1 MEGRRERGLRALR
14 LGGAV
19 ALGCLLTGGL
29 AACGESLKRQDR
41 DEPSGRFKVDVTRA
55 TFPEEQKLAKESHL
69 VITVHNSGRK
79 TVPNVA
85 VTVNGF
91 SYRAKYPQ
99 LADPTRPIFVINGKP
114 KSIGTLP
121 EAVEDAPEGGDTAY
135 VGTWALGKLRPGHDR
150 TFRWNVTAVK
160 AGRFKISYQ
169 VAAGLHGKAKA
180 VDARGRRPG
189 GSFAGTVQEKPPV
202 TRVAEDGET
211 VVRGTR

>member
-1 MEGRRERGLRALR
+1 
-14 LGGAV
+14 
-19 ALGCLLTGGL
+19 LTGGL
-29 AACGESLKRQDR
+29 AACQSNKRQDV
-41 DEPSGRFKVDVTRA
+41 DEPSGKFKVDVARA
-55 TFPEEQKLAKESHL
+55 TFPEEQKLAKKSNL
-69 VITVHNSGRK
+69 VITVHNSGHK
-79 TVPNVA
+79 AVPNVA

-91 SYRAKYPQ
+91 YYRAKYPQ

-121 EAVEDAPEGGDTAY
+121 EEVEDAPKGGDTAY

-160 AGRFKISYQ
+160 AGPFKIRYT
-169 VAAGLHGKAKA
+169 VAAGLNGKARA

-189 GSFAGTVQEKPPV
+189 GVFAGTVKEKPPI
-202 TRVAEDGET
+202 TRVADDGET